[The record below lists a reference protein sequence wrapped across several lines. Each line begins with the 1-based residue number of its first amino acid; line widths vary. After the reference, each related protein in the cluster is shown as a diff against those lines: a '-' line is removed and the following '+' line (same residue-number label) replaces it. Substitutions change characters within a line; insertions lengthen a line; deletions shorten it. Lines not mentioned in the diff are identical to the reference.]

1 MMQSFFCLGKIEPQW
16 GRQLAES
23 ASNRY
28 SLVCNAILAVVNETD
43 NDRLNDIALTCAELT
58 ACCNSLSAEW
68 LGMLFCFSLNLFCL
82 LTLNGL
88 FSFSR
93 CSASFI
99 FIFKRIL
106 LLR

>member
-1 MMQSFFCLGKIEPQW
+1 MVIEKILLFFKSEIRFNLIKFFKGKIEPQW

-28 SLVCNAILAVVNETD
+28 SLVCNAILAVVSEND

-68 LGMLFCFSLNLFCL
+68 LGKHSKYYINIVYFFF
-82 LTLNGL
+82 
-88 FSFSR
+88 
-93 CSASFI
+93 
-99 FIFKRIL
+99 
-106 LLR
+106 